1 MMSPEAPPPP
11 SAKPAFDEPLELH
24 YSWFQTLWSTALWAF
39 FAGWAI
45 YLPLVGLLS
54 GHMVLAMAGLLALAV
69 GGPLLLSFVGPLLH
83 AWTHKAP
90 VVTLDARGVTD
101 LRKKNASFIP
111 WQDVGQISLG
121 AGETARFLCF
131 EFRRPDRERADPPPG
146 WLAGGLLKRVRFLSD
161 WNVNLGPL
169 ACRKL
174 DVLRRAQRLHQ
185 QELRQRVVRM
195 NQHNQQGWSGSL

>member
-1 MMSPEAPPPP
+1 MSPDAPQAQ
-11 SAKPAFDEPLELH
+11 AKPAFDEPLELH
-24 YSWFQTLWSTALWAF
+24 YSWLHTLWSTALWAF
-39 FAGWAI
+39 FACWAI
-45 YLPLVGLLS
+45 YLPLAGLFS
-54 GHMVLAMAGLLALAV
+54 GHMVLAMAGVVGLAF
-69 GGPLLLSFVGPLLH
+69 GGPMLLTFVGPLLH
-83 AWTHKAP
+83 AWTHKGS

-101 LRKKNASFIP
+101 RRKKKTPFIP
-111 WQDVGQISLG
+111 WQDIGQISLG

-146 WLAGGLLKRVRFLSD
+146 WLAGGVLKRVRFLSD

-195 NQHNQQGWSGSL
+195 NRHNQQGWSGSL

>member
-11 SAKPAFDEPLELH
+11 QAKPAFDEPLELR
-24 YSWFQTLWSTALWAF
+24 YSLLQTLWSTALWAF

-54 GHMVLAMAGLLALAV
+54 GQVVIATAGLVALAV
-69 GGPLLLSFVGPLLH
+69 VGPLLLSFVGPLLH
-83 AWTHKAP
+83 TWSHKGP

-101 LRKKNASFIP
+101 RRKRKAPFIP
-111 WQDVGQISLG
+111 WQDIGQVSLG
-121 AGETARFLCF
+121 AGNTAHWLCF
-131 EFRRPDRERADPPPG
+131 EFRRADRDRADPPPG
-146 WLAGGLLKRVRFLSD
+146 WLAGAVLKRVRFLSD
-161 WNVNLGPL
+161 WNVNLRPL

-195 NQHNQQGWSGSL
+195 NQHSSQGWSGTL